1 MSFVR
6 KVEPKWVDNMVGG
19 PGRVYNRSIIPSN
32 EELYN
37 SGRLFAHNVI
47 EKGSGVGYHVHHGEC
62 EFYYVLSGS
71 AEYNDN
77 GNVITISAGD
87 VTYTGDGEGHGL
99 VNNADEPFEMIAL
112 ILFEKQKTE

>member
-1 MSFVR
+1 MRFVR

-19 PGRVYNRSIIPSN
+19 PGRVYNRSIIQSN

-77 GNVITISAGD
+77 GN
-87 VTYTGDGEGHGL
+87 EGHGL
-99 VNNADEPFEMIAL
+99 GNNADEPFEMIAL

>member
-1 MSFVR
+1 MAEIMTDMRGAVR
-6 KVEPKWVDNMVGG
+6 SGLYAM
-19 PGRVYNRSIIPSN
+19 RSTIKPSATVSTTT
-32 EELYN
+32 
-37 SGRLFAHNVI
+37 SGI
-47 EKGSGVGYHVHHGEC
+47 D
-62 EFYYVLSGS
+62 VLSGS